1 MHSQTG
7 SKEHESRVF
16 ERFYRADPSRSS
28 DISGSG
34 LGLSI
39 WHEIVMAHGGQMWL
53 EQPRS
58 GWTEFTVALSGPK
71 SEEGEKKKNV
81 GIAPVPGLALEP
93 QT

>member
-1 MHSQTG
+1 
-7 SKEHESRVF
+7 
-16 ERFYRADPSRSS
+16 
-28 DISGSG
+28 
-34 LGLSI
+34 
-39 WHEIVMAHGGQMWL
+39 MWL